1 MSPPRLVYRIMT
13 PLEWTAAHEVGLV
26 PRRDIDAEYFHLSPA
41 SEVIPTAN
49 IHFKAFDELI
59 EIAFEEDALADH
71 LKWELAPKRG
81 LEFPHFYG
89 DLTMADMVAARY
101 LVRKDG
107 SWYYDETR
115 PLSW

>member
-13 PLEWTAAHEVGLV
+13 PLEWKAAHEVGLV
-26 PRRDIDAEYFHLSPA
+26 PRRDI
-41 SEVIPTAN
+41 
-49 IHFKAFDELI
+49 
-59 EIAFEEDALADH
+59 DALADH

-107 SWYYDETR
+107 AWHYDETR
-115 PLSW
+115 SLSW